1 MVDLTL
7 ASTGDHP
14 KADDERTV
22 TPLAA
27 SIDAAKRPPSFCPPN
42 GPEVNP
48 RDAVRCAAG
57 WAARRLPRLTWPR
70 RERVASGVT
79 PCVSRWSRRLG
90 RRARHP
96 ASRRVLPRVG
106 LLAQLRLGGML

>member
-57 WAARRLPRLTWPR
+57 
-70 RERVASGVT
+70 
-79 PCVSRWSRRLG
+79 
-90 RRARHP
+90 
-96 ASRRVLPRVG
+96 
-106 LLAQLRLGGML
+106 